1 MKRCLLVL
9 AVISLYL
16 PVRAQS
22 IPLGEIVTDDR
33 TIRDP
38 LYGLTL
44 RFPAGWIVRGVT
56 RWGDRETTV
65 YFGAPNSANA
75 FITLYY
81 RVYATPSALPGNPEA
96 FLRDEASR
104 KAERRVNGG
113 LVDYANVVDSFA
125 FRTVGGLPALSYS
138 ARFTSAGGRTQVE
151 YMVRILSEK
160 GVVAFL
166 LRGPLDELEEARTA
180 FEGMVETVRL
190 P

>member
-1 MKRCLLVL
+1 MKRCIL
-9 AVISLYL
+9 ALAMVALCS
-16 PVRAQS
+16 PVWSQS

-33 TIRDP
+33 SIRDP

-44 RFPAGWIVRGVT
+44 RYPAGWLVRGVT

-81 RVYATPSALPGNPEA
+81 RVYGSPVALPSNPET
-96 FLRDEASR
+96 FLRDEANR

-113 LVDYANVVDSFA
+113 LTDYANVVDSFA
-125 FRTVGGLPALSYS
+125 FKTVGGLPALNYS
-138 ARFTSAGGRTQVE
+138 ARFHGGGRTQVE
-151 YMVRILSEK
+151 YIVQILSGK
-160 GVVAFL
+160 GVATFFL
-166 LRGPLDELEEARTA
+166 RVPLEELEAVRPA
-180 FEGMVETVRL
+180 FDGMVETFNL